1 MLSSADYI
9 VDAIYGIGFHGSVP
23 EYLHPQFIVV
33 KSCTATVISL
43 DIPSGVICDT
53 GGIEGKCIRANYT
66 VSFTTLKN
74 AQLLQPGKTYCGQVA
89 VVPVGI
95 TAAMVNRQP
104 TTLEVTEQNV
114 ARAMVKPRKPESNK
128 GSYGRLLCVCGSVG
142 MAGAA
147 VLSAKA
153 AIRCGA
159 GVGKR
164 RIAVGDLSHC
174 GVPGGRAGL
183 HAPEPLAERFALWGE

>member
-1 MLSSADYI
+1 MHPCKLH
-9 VDAIYGIGFHGSVP
+9 GFVYHLEERAP
-23 EYLHPQFIVV
+23 L
-33 KSCTATVISL
+33 TARKDVL
-43 DIPSGVICDT
+43 R
-53 GGIEGKCIRANYT
+53 E
-66 VSFTTLKN
+66 
-74 AQLLQPGKTYCGQVA
+74 VA

-104 TTLEVTEQNV
+104 TTLVVTEQNV

-142 MAGAA
+142 MAGGTQ

-159 GVGKR
+159 GGKR

-183 HAPEPLAERFALWGE
+183 HAPEPLAETLALSGSERNLLSFLSRSTACLIGCGLGNPLLRWRW